1 MNVFKKYFQVF
12 VISWEQGLVYRLNFT
27 LWRVRA
33 VLQLILVYFI
43 WQSVFLNQTDVFGYS
58 QSNIMTYI
66 LVSSVVRAIVLS
78 SRATDLMNHINEGSI
93 VNFLVR
99 PLDIIRFY
107 FSRDLADK
115 LLNIFFVVLEVSL
128 IIWIFHPP
136 VILQTNFFI
145 LMQFAIA
152 IILAVLLNFF
162 SSLLISMMSF
172 WVENSWGPLFL
183 MMIILEGLGG
193 GLFPIDILPHKI
205 FSFLM
210 YTPFPYL
217 LYFPAKVY
225 LGVLSTG
232 EILHGF
238 GVLCIWVG
246 LMFLIAKK
254 TLSAGLKHYT
264 AGGG

>member
-1 MNVFKKYFQVF
+1 MSKYFQVF
-12 VISWEQGLVYRLNFT
+12 VISWQQGLVYRLNFT

-33 VLQLILVYFI
+33 VLQLLLVFFI
-43 WQSVFLNQTDVFGYS
+43 WQSVFANQTNVFGYS
-58 QSNIMTYI
+58 RSSIVTYI

-78 SRATDLMNHINEGSI
+78 SRAADLMNHINEGSI

-115 LLNIFFVVLEVSL
+115 MLNVSFVALEISL
-128 IIWIFHPP
+128 IIWFFKPS
-136 VILQTNFFI
+136 VTLQADIFI
-145 LMQFAIA
+145 LMQFGAALVLAI
-152 IILAVLLNFF
+152 LLNFF
-162 SSLLISMMSF
+162 SSLLISLMSF

-193 GLFPIDILPHKI
+193 GLFPIDILPRSI

-210 YTPFPYL
+210 FTPFPYL
-217 LYFPAKVY
+217 LYFPAKIY
-225 LGVLSTG
+225 LGVLSSS
-232 EILHGF
+232 EIWQGF
-238 GVLCIWVG
+238 FILGVWVS
-246 LMFLIAKK
+246 LAFFICKK

-264 AGGG
+264 AVGG

>member
-43 WQSVFLNQTDVFGYS
+43 WQSVFLNQTNVFGYS
-58 QSNIMTYI
+58 QMSIMTYI

-93 VNFLVR
+93 ANFLSK

-115 LLNIFFVVLEVSL
+115 LLNISFVVLEVSL

-145 LMQFAIA
+145 IMQFTIA

-193 GLFPIDILPHKI
+193 GLFPIDILPARI

-225 LGVLSTG
+225 LGALSTG
-232 EILHGF
+232 ETLQGF

-254 TLSAGLKHYT
+254 TLSAGLRHYT

>member
-1 MNVFKKYFQVF
+1 MSKYFQVF
-12 VISWEQGLVYRLNFT
+12 VISWQQGLVYRLNFA

-33 VLQLILVYFI
+33 VLQLLLVYFI
-43 WQSVFLNQTDVFGYS
+43 WQSVFSNQTSVFGYS
-58 QSNIMTYI
+58 QLNIMTYI
-66 LVSSVVRAIVLS
+66 LIASVVRAVVLS

-115 LLNIFFVVLEVSL
+115 ILNVAFVALEITL
-128 IIWIFHPP
+128 IIWLFKPA
-136 VILQTNFFI
+136 VSLQTNLFI
-145 LMQFAIA
+145 LMQFSIALVLAI
-152 IILAVLLNFF
+152 LLNFF

-193 GLFPIDILPHKI
+193 GLFPIDILPVKV
-205 FSFLM
+205 FTFLM

-217 LYFPAKVY
+217 LYFPAKIY
-225 LGVLSTG
+225 LGVLNTS
-232 EILHGF
+232 EILQGF
-238 GVLCIWVG
+238 GVLCVWVAI
-246 LMFLIAKK
+246 MFLIAKK
-254 TLSAGLKHYT
+254 TLSAGLRYYT